1 MKEICYHYQSKD
13 TFIFCVIRKRQKFT
27 KGWSLLRGRPF
38 GRLPSGG
45 RKNYLAVLLF
55 SCWLLVHSISLSSN
69 LCEAITVPLCSGV
82 LLIVGSY
89 NLSPLTKQKGWLHI
103 SSRTNERSLRKSLDL
118 SQLQR
123 EALLLPNVC
132 TTYYQPTIRNLNRRS
147 EIQFI
152 NLKTKPVYSIH
163 NISLNVFRKLS
174 SPGPKP

>member
-13 TFIFCVIRKRQKFT
+13 TFIFYVIRKRQKFT
-27 KGWSLLRGRPF
+27 KGWSLLGGRPF

-89 NLSPLTKQKGWLHI
+89 NLSPLTKQKGWHTFHLRPMRDH
-103 SSRTNERSLRKSLDL
+103 SENLLTSPGRSEGTPAKCLY
-118 SQLQR
+118 
-123 EALLLPNVC
+123 
-132 TTYYQPTIRNLNRRS
+132 TTYLLYTISTAAVKYIFL
-147 EIQFI
+147 
-152 NLKTKPVYSIH
+152 
-163 NISLNVFRKLS
+163 
-174 SPGPKP
+174 

>member
-1 MKEICYHYQSKD
+1 MSQHNSNGSGRLEK
-13 TFIFCVIRKRQKFT
+13 
-27 KGWSLLRGRPF
+27 RGRNMKYVINQEILLLLMSLEKDESSQKVGHHHQGPF

-103 SSRTNERSLRKSLDL
+103 SFPTNERSLRKSLDL
-118 SQLQR
+118 SQHQ
-123 EALLLPNVC
+123 
-132 TTYYQPTIRNLNRRS
+132 
-147 EIQFI
+147 
-152 NLKTKPVYSIH
+152 
-163 NISLNVFRKLS
+163 
-174 SPGPKP
+174 